1 VIFIVDLNTSGM
13 EEFIPG
19 GASYKAWCRH
29 KHCKLQ
35 TNILRIV
42 IIFGTR
48 AYKTSATHQE
58 VLLETG
64 TIKEVSLEICAVKE
78 VTAIPQLI
86 NKAESA
92 VHPFPL

>member
-1 VIFIVDLNTSGM
+1 VLRTKLGADISVANCRQISSRIIIF
-13 EEFIPG
+13 
-19 GASYKAWCRH
+19 
-29 KHCKLQ
+29 
-35 TNILRIV
+35 
-42 IIFGTR
+42 FGTR

-64 TIKEVSLEICAVKE
+64 TVKEVSLEICAVKE

-86 NKAESA
+86 NKVESA